1 MWSETETIFNPFF
14 LFFPPT
20 SASSQGFQVF
30 CDLADGFAGLGSKVT
45 EMLQDSYGGR
55 GILTWGL
62 APVSYSNSV
71 SHKEGL
77 CKSRCVVSGLLFLML
92 FFLYTQTP
100 MKDLYHQLNSTLG
113 TVHLANN
120 SSFFCPLTLRGG
132 LDRRGSSPTAFP
144 FLTYDVS
151 FVTLYVTVSLFL
163 DFSQLYLNIF
173 RSL

>member
-1 MWSETETIFNPFF
+1 MVRNLLFF
-14 LFFPPT
+14 LHT

-45 EMLQDSYGGR
+45 EMLQDSYGRR

-77 CKSRCVVSGLLFLML
+77 CKSRCFVNGLLFLML

-132 LDRRGSSPTAFP
+132 LGRRGSSPTAFP
-144 FLTYDVS
+144 LLTYDVS
-151 FVTLYVTVSLFL
+151 LTLLYFVIFSRLYF
-163 DFSQLYLNIF
+163 NIF